1 MGEAGVS
8 FNWWIKQVRYVLS
21 RRLSVG
27 LLYPSSL
34 ISNGAGAAAGK
45 ANSTGMGTEESLD
58 RVSSLSHFTLGL
70 RKTGSYT

>member
-8 FNWWIKQVRYVLS
+8 FNRWVKQGRYVLS
-21 RRLSVG
+21 RRSSVG
-27 LLYPSSL
+27 LLYPLSL

-45 ANSTGMGTEESLD
+45 ANSPGMSTEESLD
-58 RVSSLSHFTLGL
+58 RVSSLNHYTLGF

>member
-34 ISNGAGAAAGK
+34 ISNGAGAAAEK
-45 ANSTGMGTEESLD
+45 PTI
-58 RVSSLSHFTLGL
+58 LGWAQ
-70 RKTGSYT
+70 RKV